1 MALTIGTDS
10 YVTLEEATQYAESH
24 LLSSDPR
31 KAAWESLT
39 DPDKEVLL
47 RNATSTI
54 DSLPL
59 RGRKIVATQALA
71 FPRTLQEKCQR
82 YFGCFE
88 PIVPEEDSVVP
99 SEVKRAQCEQA
110 LQFALSLSTT
120 SSATASAD
128 AEARAALQR
137 QGVTSFSLGDLSE
150 SYSGM
155 GTGSY
160 LYDYNSLST
169 SVLSLLSKWLGG
181 GYDICR

>member
-47 RNATSTI
+47 RNATSAI

-71 FPRTLQEKCQR
+71 FPRTLQEKCHR

-88 PIVPEEDSVVP
+88 PIVSEEDSVVP

-110 LQFALSLSTT
+110 LQFALSLS
-120 SSATASAD
+120 ATASASVD